1 MIRKITQYMKLPAI
15 LFFSAMVVGT
25 LVGLYLIS
33 PEVGEKVANLSAI
46 KTQKFFEI
54 ALNNCGIVLFVYL
67 SVVFSKKYAYFI
79 YCFNGITLGIIIGWI
94 INSNLMLL
102 LLILPHGIFEIPNIL
117 ATGYIVN
124 KGENYVRKNFKSF
137 IKVFLYHQIITIF
150 CAFVEA
156 FITPYFQQ
164 FV

>member
-1 MIRKITQYMKLPAI
+1 MKLPAI
-15 LFFSAMVVGT
+15 LFFSAMVVGIVAGLF
-25 LVGLYLIS
+25 LVS
-33 PEVGEKVANLSAI
+33 PSVGEKVANLSAI
-46 KTQKFFEI
+46 KAEKFFEI
-54 ALNNCGIVLFVYL
+54 VLNNCGIILLVYL
-67 SVVFSKKYAYFI
+67 SIIFSKKYAYFV

-102 LLILPHGIFEIPNIL
+102 LLIVPHGIFEIPNIL

-124 KGENYVRKNFKSF
+124 KGEHYVRTNFKSF
-137 IKVFLYHQIITIF
+137 IKVFLYHQIITVF

-164 FV
+164 FI